1 MEKLNLS
8 NERIEITVL
17 RNFIFNEAFTRKALP
32 FCKEDYFTNR
42 NERLLFREIDIL
54 ETSIKIYLQEKLYY
68 RTWPKKRH

>member
-42 NERLLFREIDIL
+42 NERLLFREIDIFVNKYKNIPTREAL
-54 ETSIKIYLQEKLYY
+54 VI
-68 RTWPKKRH
+68 

>member
-1 MEKLNLS
+1 MEKLNLN

-42 NERLLFREIDIL
+42 NERLDFLYVL
-54 ETSIKIYLQEKLYY
+54 NLYL
-68 RTWPKKRH
+68 